1 MQLIDMQ
8 DYSPAAR
15 RYWWTVVFLGVW
27 ALVYAISKVGQ
38 FEGEVLLQVLAG
50 ALGAAIAGL
59 FPVRIPGA
67 KTALAGREIFIFLVL
82 LVCSAPAP
90 LLAPALRATVA
101 PLRHSTR

>member
-50 ALGAAIAGL
+50 ALVAAIAAL
-59 FPVRIPGA
+59 FPGRAPGAQTAIPGA
-67 KTALAGREIFIFLVL
+67 SLLHFLVL
-82 LVCSAPAP
+82 VVSGAPAA
-90 LLAPALRATVA
+90 LLAATPATRVTTS
-101 PLRHSTR
+101 RRST